1 MLYGLA
7 IVLIPLF
14 LGYFSRISHPTILHW
29 VNRIVSLCLYLI
41 LLVIGVSLGQLD
53 NIIEKLP
60 QIGSA
65 ALVLS
70 LSIHACNIISL
81 AIYDKWYPMV
91 REAVAQDNLPSRLA
105 SLMMSLKLIGVTILG
120 GLFGFF
126 TKAFFVFP
134 SHASSVVLVVMILGV
149 GIQLRNSGIPLREVF
164 LNKRGIQTS
173 IVFMISSLIGGVIAT
188 WWLDFPAIKGL
199 AYASAFGWYSLSS
212 VLVHDA
218 WGAFYGSIAFF
229 NDLSRE
235 ILCLFMIPFFMRSF
249 PSTAVGLGGATSLD
263 CTLPIIQKSGGMQVV
278 PLAISFGFIVNLAAP
293 LLLAIFIGL
302 A

>member
-1 MLYGLA
+1 MLYGLS

-14 LGYFSRISHPTILHW
+14 LGYFSRISYPTILHW

-53 NIIEKLP
+53 NIVEKLP

-70 LSIHACNIISL
+70 LSIHTCNILSL
-81 AIYDKWYPMV
+81 VIYDKWQPMA
-91 REAVAQDNLPSRLA
+91 REVVAQDKMPSRLA
-105 SLMMSLKLIGVTILG
+105 QLMISLKLIGVTILG

-126 TKAFFVFP
+126 TKDFFVFP
-134 SHASSVVLVVMILGV
+134 LHASSVVLVVMIFGV

-164 LNKRGIQTS
+164 LNKRGIQAS
-173 IVFMISSLIGGVIAT
+173 IIFMVSSLIGGVIAA
-188 WWLDFPAIKGL
+188 WWLDF
-199 AYASAFGWYSLSS
+199 S
-212 VLVHDA
+212 VMHDA

-235 ILCLFMIPFFMRSF
+235 VLCLFMIPFFMRNF

>member
-7 IVLIPLF
+7 IVLLPLF
-14 LGYFSRISHPTILHW
+14 LGYFSRITHPTILHW
-29 VNRIVSLCLYLI
+29 VNRVVSICLYLI

-53 NIIEKLP
+53 NIVEKLP
-60 QIGSA
+60 QIGSI

-70 LSIHACNIISL
+70 LCIHACNIVSL
-81 AIYDKWYPMV
+81 AIYDKFNPMK
-91 REAVAQDNLPSRLA
+91 REKVAQDELPSRLA
-105 SLMMSLKLIGVTILG
+105 QLMMSLKLIGVTMLG

-126 TKAFFVFP
+126 SKDFFVFP
-134 SHASSVVLVVMILGV
+134 SHASSVVLVVMIFGV

-173 IVFMISSLIGGVIAT
+173 IVFMISSLFGGILAA
-188 WWLDFPAIKGL
+188 WWLGLPWMKGL
-199 AYASAFGWYSLSS
+199 AFAAAFGWYSLSS